1 MKKTAFA
8 ALALCALLSACRA
21 QPEPVSPYRFV
32 TAVEV
37 QREPSGAWRRYTD
50 TRKIERLLAGLRM
63 LTPRHPD
70 AQDVPQSGCTVR
82 LELSQGRSAV
92 YRQNGACFLQRNDAP
107 FARVNA
113 EQALHLRLLLYAIP
127 PDG

>member
-8 ALALCALLSACRA
+8 ALVLCALLSACRA
-21 QPEPVSPYRFV
+21 EPEPISPYRFV

-37 QREPSGAWRRYTD
+37 QREPSGAWQRYTD
-50 TRKIERLLAGLRM
+50 KRKIERLLTGLRSIA
-63 LTPRHPD
+63 PRHPD
-70 AQDVPQSGCTVR
+70 VQNVPQGGCTVR
-82 LELSQGRSAV
+82 LELSGGRSAV

-107 FARVNA
+107 FARVDA
-113 EQALHLRLLLYAIP
+113 EQALHLRLLLYALP